1 MLEETGHNESTWRS
15 RGKFA
20 FLAFAVIG
28 AFFLLVEHRAHVLPW
43 LPWLLLA
50 ACPLMHVFMHHGHG
64 AHHHG
69 GDGGSVKPPNAAPGT
84 GDAALRGP
92 GYSGS
97 GSTFHHHPG
106 ERS

>member
-1 MLEETGHNESTWRS
+1 MLDETGHNESAWRS
-15 RGKFA
+15 RGRIV

-28 AFFLLVEHRAHVLPW
+28 AFFLLTEHWAHALPW

-69 GDGGSVKPPNAAPGT
+69 GDDRSDKRPNAAPGT
-84 GDAALRGP
+84 GDTAPPAP
-92 GYSGS
+92 GYSDS
-97 GSTFHHHPG
+97 GSASRHHPG
-106 ERS
+106 DRS